1 MRFALNGISIHNFNP
16 KKIEQNF
23 NDTEILDQFRDDS
36 LSEWLEEVGE
46 DDMANR
52 IKALDKKSSDDEL
65 IDAIIGIMGLD
76 RKQLEDTR
84 NRIAAERAVAQ
95 KAEME
100 KLEAEREA
108 KRTVRERESLP
119 DYDKV
124 PDRSIYFEK
133 WKQAAESGDMRAQY
147 NYGMCCE
154 NAYEKRKWIEQS
166 AEQGYEKAQEQLEYL
181 NEWRI
186 GIPIVS
192 PWVKDGD
199 VEAQEDEKL
208 PDYGEVENPGDYFDK
223 WHDAAVCGD
232 VRAQYNLGLCYILP
246 CEELL
251 DDYDPS
257 KGIEWIGKAAA
268 NGYDKAKDLATL
280 DIDGLRQILLDL
292 ANQGDATAQFLV
304 AENFYYG
311 QNGFRENEKSA
322 IKWWKKAAEQGYE
335 GAIRRLNEI
344 EEDECGYSNYA
355 NFEPNKRHDV
365 RVPKE
370 LQTVAAKV
378 VEEGVKYGV
387 KKIKSFLGM

>member
-52 IKALDKKSSDDEL
+52 IKSLDKKSPDDEL

-108 KRTVRERESLP
+108 KRAVRERESLP

-154 NAYEKRKWIEQS
+154 NAYERRKWIEQS
-166 AEQGYEKAQEQLEYL
+166 AEQGYEKALEQLEYL
-181 NEWRI
+181 NEMRI
-186 GIPIVS
+186 GIRSSVAPEIEGEERNVIV
-192 PWVKDGD
+192 V
-199 VEAQEDEKL
+199 DEGKNAKQKL
-208 PDYGEVENPGDYFDK
+208 V
-223 WHDAAVCGD
+223 
-232 VRAQYNLGLCYILP
+232 
-246 CEELL
+246 
-251 DDYDPS
+251 
-257 KGIEWIGKAAA
+257 
-268 NGYDKAKDLATL
+268 
-280 DIDGLRQILLDL
+280 DL
-292 ANQGDATAQFLV
+292 ANQGNANAQYKV
-304 AENFYYG
+304 GKNFYYG
-311 QNGFRENEKSA
+311 KNGFRQKEKSA
-322 IKWWKKAAEQGYE
+322 IKWWKRAAEQGHA
-335 GAIRRLNEI
+335 GAIRELDKI
-344 EEDECGYSNYA
+344 EELAKRYEELKEYRAKFKEYTWGNTDDRKTNMTKLLDLACQGDVESQFLVAESFYYGLNGFKENYEKAIAWYQKAADQGYKRATAALREIND
-355 NFEPNKRHDV
+355 FE
-365 RVPKE
+365 
-370 LQTVAAKV
+370 
-378 VEEGVKYGV
+378 
-387 KKIKSFLGM
+387 

>member
-46 DDMANR
+46 DDVANR

-76 RKQLEDTR
+76 RKQIEDTR

-108 KRTVRERESLP
+108 KRAVRERESLP

-154 NAYEKRKWIEQS
+154 NAYERRKWIEQS
-166 AEQGYEKAQEQLEYL
+166 AEQGYEKALEQLEEL
-181 NEWRI
+181 NKSRT
-186 GIPIVS
+186 GNPINRLEFCRDS
-192 PWVKDGD
+192 QEMLNLAKDGI
-199 VEAQEDEKL
+199 A
-208 PDYGEVENPGDYFDK
+208 Y
-223 WHDAAVCGD
+223 
-232 VRAQYNLGLCYILP
+232 AQYVV
-246 CEELL
+246 
-251 DDYDPS
+251 
-257 KGIEWIGKAAA
+257 GK
-268 NGYDKAKDLATL
+268 
-280 DIDGLRQILLDL
+280 
-292 ANQGDATAQFLV
+292 
-304 AENFYYG
+304 NFYYG
-311 QNGFRENEKSA
+311 ENGFKLSVTYARKWLQKAADQGYGPAIEA
-322 IKWWKKAAEQGYE
+322 IKEFK
-335 GAIRRLNEI
+335 L
-344 EEDECGYSNYA
+344 
-355 NFEPNKRHDV
+355 
-365 RVPKE
+365 
-370 LQTVAAKV
+370 
-378 VEEGVKYGV
+378 
-387 KKIKSFLGM
+387 KIGEV

>member
-23 NDTEILDQFRDDS
+23 NNTEILDQFRDDS

-46 DDMANR
+46 DDMVNR
-52 IKALDKKSSDDEL
+52 IKALDKKSPDDEL

-76 RKQLEDTR
+76 RKQIEDTK
-84 NRIAAERAVAQ
+84 NRIAAEREGAQ
-95 KAEME
+95 KA
-100 KLEAEREA
+100 LEAERAA
-108 KRTVRERESLP
+108 KIAVRDRESLP
-119 DYDKV
+119 NYDEV
-124 PDRSIYFEK
+124 PDSSIYFEK

-154 NAYEKRKWIEQS
+154 NAYERRKWIEQS
-166 AEQGYEKAQEQLEYL
+166 AEQGYEKALEQLEFL
-181 NEWRI
+181 NEYKI
-186 GIPIVS
+186 GIPDNRLEFCRDSQEMHI
-192 PWVKDGD
+192 
-199 VEAQEDEKL
+199 EDEKL
-208 PDYGEVENPGDYFDK
+208 PDYGEVENPDDYFDK

-246 CEELL
+246 PCEELL
-251 DDYDPS
+251 DEYDPS

-268 NGYDKAKDLATL
+268 NGYDKAKNLATM
-280 DIDGLRQILLDL
+280 DIDGLRQILLDF
-292 ANQGDATAQFLV
+292 ANRGYAMAQFLV

-335 GAIRRLNEI
+335 SAIRRLNEI

-355 NFEPNKRHDV
+355 NYEPNKRHDV

-370 LQTVAAKV
+370 L
-378 VEEGVKYGV
+378 
-387 KKIKSFLGM
+387 